1 MKERQ
6 AGKLTSAIEEKD
18 KIIER
23 LNGGEAVIF
32 LDYDGTLS
40 PIVEDPSRAFLP
52 EKTRHLL
59 KGLSDHRTVVIMT
72 GRGLEDVRNL
82 VNLEGLIYAGSHGF
96 NIEGPGGSFQREP
109 GEELMGDLESAA
121 KELEEAVRGL
131 KGVRVERK
139 PFALAVHYRQA
150 GDEVLPE
157 LEKRVDSIA
166 SGYRSL
172 TRTGGKKIFELRPS
186 SDWNKGKA
194 VLFLLDELFEE
205 EDNPVPI
212 YIGDD
217 TTDEDAFRAISDVG
231 IGIVVTEDDKKTA
244 AGFRLKNSGEVAD
257 FLEEL
262 LKEAEKEAS
271 VDAWFLT
278 YEGYNR
284 EGEKLREALCALGN
298 GYFVTRSAAASS
310 EAGEFHYPGTYVANL
325 YNRLKSEVAG
335 NTIENESLVN
345 VPNWLPLNFSI
356 EEGRWFDLDSVDVL
370 EYRQE
375 LDMKRGVLNRRILF
389 EDSKKRRTRLT
400 ERRFVHMSHRHLA
413 GLELIILPENWSGSL
428 RVRSALDGRVEN
440 TQVERYRDLNNQHL
454 EQLGAGTSEDGL
466 LWLQC
471 RTNQSHIRIALAAR
485 TRIFQDGGRMEEKPE
500 EGQEEG
506 YACQDFDIEAREGS
520 SVRVEKIAA
529 LYHSRNP
536 ALSESLL
543 EAREALRHAGS
554 FDELLRRHIISWS
567 HLWDRWRIKVEAR
580 TPRIQQI
587 LNLHIFHLLQTV
599 SPNTI
604 GMDAGVPPR
613 GLHGEAYRGL
623 IMWDELFIFPL
634 LSLRMP
640 DITRALLMYRY
651 NRLPRACWAAEDEGQ
666 AGAMF
671 PWQSGSNGEEQAQTL
686 HLNPQSGRWIPDN
699 SQLQRH
705 INIAVAYNVWQYYQ
719 VTGDRD
725 FLSFYGAELMI
736 LISRFWTGMT
746 QYNSSMDRYEI
757 LGIMGP
763 DEFHDSYPES
773 SEPGIDNNA
782 YTNVMVAWV
791 LRRTLDTLEILSGH
805 RRATVMESMSVSEEE
820 IERWEEI
827 SRKLRV
833 PFHDEDIISQFEGY
847 DELEEFDWKKYRA
860 KYGDIHRLDRIL
872 ESEGD
877 SPNRYKLS
885 KQADVL
891 MLFYLLSAD
900 ELSKVFEQLG
910 YPFDPHTIPD
920 NIEYYL
926 KRTSHGSTLSRVV
939 HAWVLA
945 RSEREMS
952 WRLFRDALESDIED
966 VQGGTTR
973 EGIHLGA
980 MAGTVDLILRCY
992 SGMESRKNTLR
1003 FNPSLPS
1010 ELKSMEFSIIYRRRR
1025 IDVEITPDHLRLH
1038 CLPDSEVPAKIGF
1051 RDQNFDLE
1059 PGEKKELEL

>member
-1 MKERQ
+1 MKKQQASKLPSAIKER
-6 AGKLTSAIEEKD
+6 D
-18 KIIER
+18 RIIEQ
-23 LNGGEAVIF
+23 LNSGKTVIF

-59 KGLSDHRTVVIMT
+59 KRLCEYRTIVIMT
-72 GRGLEDVRNL
+72 GRGLEDVRKL
-82 VNLEGLIYAGSHGF
+82 VNLEGIIYAGSHGF
-96 NIEGPGGSFQREP
+96 NIEGPQGSFHRES
-109 GEELMGDLESAA
+109 GEELEGSLEGAE
-121 KELEEAVRGL
+121 KELEEAVSDL

-157 LEKRVDSIA
+157 LEKRVDRIA
-166 SGYRSL
+166 SAHPSL
-172 TRTGGKKIFELRPS
+172 TKTGGKKIFELRPS

-194 VLFLLDELFEE
+194 VLFLLDELYEE

-217 TTDEDAFRAISDVG
+217 TTDEDAFRAISEIG
-231 IGIVVTEDDKKTA
+231 IGIVVSEGDKETA
-244 AGFRLKNSGEVAD
+244 AGFRLKDSGEVAD

-271 VDAWFLT
+271 ADVWSLT
-278 YEGYNR
+278 YEGYNP

-310 EAGEFHYPGTYVANL
+310 DRGEIHYPGTYVANL
-325 YNRLKSEVAG
+325 YNRLESEVAG
-335 NTIENESLVN
+335 HTIENESLVN
-345 VPNWLPLNFSI
+345 VPNWLPLTFSI
-356 EEGRWFDLDSVDVL
+356 EGGRWFDLDSVDIL

-375 LDMKRGVLNRRILF
+375 LDMKRGVLNRKILF
-389 EDSKKRRTRLT
+389 EDSEQRRTRLT

-413 GLELIILPENWSGSL
+413 GIELIILPENWSGSL
-428 RVRSALDGRVEN
+428 RVRSALEGRVEN
-440 TQVERYRDLNNQHL
+440 TLVDRYRDLNNRHL
-454 EQLGAGTSEDGL
+454 EQLGSGAGEDGL

-471 RTNQSHIRIALAAR
+471 RTNQSHVRIALAAR
-485 TRIFQDGGRMEEKPE
+485 TRVFQDDAMNEDEQDAGR
-500 EGQEEG
+500 EEG
-506 YACQDFDIEAREGS
+506 YAYQDFDIQATEGC
-520 SVRVEKIAA
+520 SVRVEKIAS

-634 LSLRMP
+634 LNLRMP
-640 DITRALLMYRY
+640 DITRALLMYRH
-651 NRLPRACWAAEDEGQ
+651 NRLPRARWAAEAEGQ

-686 HLNPQSGRWIPDN
+686 HLNPESGRWIPDN

-736 LISRFWTGMT
+736 LISRFWTCMT
-746 QYNSSMDRYEI
+746 QYNSSLDRYEI
-757 LGIMGP
+757 LGVMGP
-763 DEFHDSYPES
+763 DEFHDSYPDA
-773 SEPGIDNNA
+773 SEPGVDNNA

-791 LRRTLDTLEILSGH
+791 LRRTLDTLEALSGQ
-805 RRATVMESMSVSEEE
+805 RRDAVMESLSVSEEE
-820 IERWEEI
+820 IQRWEEI

-833 PFHDEDIISQFEGY
+833 PFHDDGIISQFEGY
-847 DELEEFDWKKYRA
+847 DKLKEFDWNKYRA
-860 KYGDIHRLDRIL
+860 EYGDIHRLDRIL

-900 ELSKVFEQLG
+900 ELSDLFEQLG
-910 YPFDPHTIPD
+910 YPFDPDTIPS

-945 RSEREMS
+945 RSKRDMS
-952 WRLFRDALESDIED
+952 WRLFEDALESDIED

-980 MAGTVDLILRCY
+980 MAGTVDLVLRCF
-992 SGMESRKNTLR
+992 SGMESRKNILR

-1010 ELKSMEFSIIYRRRR
+1010 ELKSMEFSIMYRRRT
-1025 IDVEITPDHLRLH
+1025 IDVKITPERLSLH

-1051 RDQNFDLE
+1051 KDRHFDLQ